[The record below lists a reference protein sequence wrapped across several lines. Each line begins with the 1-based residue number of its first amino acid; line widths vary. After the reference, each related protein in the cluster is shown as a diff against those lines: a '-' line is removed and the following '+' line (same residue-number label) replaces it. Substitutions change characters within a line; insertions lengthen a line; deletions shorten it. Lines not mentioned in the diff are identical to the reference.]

1 MEGEQTSHLTAAE
14 ELEME
19 DLMEEDS
26 EDKALDQMELSREE
40 QELYGSS
47 EPEEKQNQHSF
58 IHKTID
64 SQDTTRMT
72 FLHEWELGRPLF
84 TVRFYGQMELMAH
97 DHLKSIIKDLGL
109 TPNDN
114 RIARYF
120 FESKL
125 NVTDTGLS
133 NKGFIQNMNVTRKMD
148 AVRRRVKDVTDE
160 KGGNLK

>member
-1 MEGEQTSHLTAAE
+1 MDGTQTSHLTEAE

-40 QELYGSS
+40 QELYGSP

-58 IHKTID
+58 IHKTVD
-64 SQDTTRMT
+64 SYDTTRMT
-72 FLHEWELGRPLF
+72 FLHEHELGRPAF

-97 DHLKSIIKDLGL
+97 DHLKSIMKDLGL
-109 TPNDN
+109 SPNDN
-114 RIARYF
+114 RIANYF
-120 FESKL
+120 FQSKL
-125 NVTDTGLS
+125 NVTHSGLS
-133 NKGFIQNMNVTRKMD
+133 NKGFLQNLNATRKID
-148 AVRRRVKDVTDE
+148 ALRRRVRDVPDE